1 MQFLLNASYKNCRQS
16 LLRTTV
22 ILPVN
27 DYFTKLSLLVSSSHW
42 RGRGKEREFTSLPGN
57 RQFKIVIKRIKE

>member
-1 MQFLLNASYKNCRQS
+1 VVPKFPS
-16 LLRTTV
+16 
-22 ILPVN
+22 ILPLN

-57 RQFKIVIKRIKE
+57 RQFKIVIKRIKDKINPLKVKAVLQFN